1 MEIDL
6 ESVRGVFREVLAGR
20 MTREAA
26 DRWAY
31 GLVQQSETGSLIFVP
46 ESEKKRIWDG
56 IMYLY
61 GVDSIEE
68 PGEYL
73 HTDEDIRAAMQSKVG
88 GS

>member
-1 MEIDL
+1 MEIDI
-6 ESVRGVFREVLAGR
+6 EMVRNIFCDVLDGR

-31 GLVQQSETGSLIFVP
+31 SVVQESETNSLTFAP
-46 ESEKKRIWDG
+46 EAEKKRIWDG

-61 GVDSIEE
+61 GIDTMEV

-73 HTDEDIRAAMQSKVG
+73 HTDEDIRMAMNTKVG
-88 GS
+88 VR

>member
-31 GLVQQSETGSLIFVP
+31 GLVQQSETGFLIFVP
-46 ESEKKRIWDG
+46 EAEKKRIWDG

-61 GVDSIEE
+61 GVDSMEE

-73 HTDEDIRAAMQSKVG
+73 HTDEDIREAMQAKVG
-88 GS
+88 ES

>member
-6 ESVRGVFREVLAGR
+6 ESVRAVFREVLAGR

-31 GLVQQSETGSLIFVP
+31 GLVKHSETGSLSFVP

-56 IMYLY
+56 ITYLY
-61 GVDSIEE
+61 GVDSMDE

-73 HTDEDIRAAMQSKVG
+73 HTDEDIRAAMQAKVG
-88 GS
+88 ES